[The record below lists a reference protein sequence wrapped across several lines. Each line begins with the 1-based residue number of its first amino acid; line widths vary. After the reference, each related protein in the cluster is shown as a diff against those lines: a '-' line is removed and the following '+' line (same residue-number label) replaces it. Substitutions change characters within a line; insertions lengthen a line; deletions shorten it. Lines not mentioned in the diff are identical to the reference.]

1 MTAVQLDIEDATPR
15 KKQARKELTV
25 ATPATQV
32 PTAANQSDTA
42 AILGMIER
50 IMVDPNASVERANQ
64 AFEFYQRVQAD
75 QARRAFSAAMV
86 DAKSQF
92 TPIVKRHLVE
102 YGEGVKKTS
111 YKHEDL
117 ADISAVV
124 DPVLSAHGLSYRH
137 RATSNLNEPIKVTCV
152 IEHRLGYSEETTL
165 TAGSDGSGGK
175 NSIQAIGSTLTYLQ
189 RYTLR
194 IALGLATGRDDD
206 GKASEPQAG
215 LSDEQIQTIFD
226 LITETNSNFDQFL
239 IVAKVAPFEEGIE
252 RDIETIKA
260 KIAEI
265 KPTDFKRLHDLLE
278 KKKTRGSK

>member
-1 MTAVQLDIEDATPR
+1 MSTPHVEAKSDPVPKKTALKA
-15 KKQARKELTV
+15 V
-25 ATPATQV
+25 AKRVEAVAAPVPAT
-32 PTAANQSDTA
+32 TDTA

-75 QARRAFSAAMV
+75 QAKRAFSAAMV
-86 DAKSQF
+86 DAKAKF

-102 YGEGVKKTS
+102 YGEDNRDKKKTS

-117 ADISAVV
+117 ADISAMV
-124 DPVLSAHGLSYRH
+124 DPVLAEFGLSFRH

-175 NSIQAIGSTLTYLQ
+175 NAIQAIGSTLTYLQ

-206 GKASEPQAG
+206 GKAAG
-215 LSDEQIQTIFD
+215 G
-226 LITETNSNFDQFL
+226 
-239 IVAKVAPFEEGIE
+239 APE
-252 RDIETIKA
+252 DNETISEDQLTELIALADEVGADKA
-260 KIAEI
+260 KFCAWAKIESFAEI
-265 KPTDFKRLHDLLE
+265 RKCKFAEAKKAIEAKRH
-278 KKKTRGSK
+278 SK

>member
-1 MTAVQLDIEDATPR
+1 MTALQLDIEDSPR
-15 KKQARKELTV
+15 KKPARKDVTV
-25 ATPATQV
+25 ATTATQL

-75 QARRAFSAAMV
+75 QAKRAFSAAMV

-102 YGEGVKKTS
+102 YGEDKGDKKKTS

-124 DPVLSAHGLSYRH
+124 DPVLAEHGLSYRH

-152 IEHRLGYSEETTL
+152 IEHLLGYSEETTL
-165 TAGSDGSGGK
+165 TAGADGSGGK

-206 GKASEPQAG
+206 GRRAELKDGAVDPLATID
-215 LSDEQIQTIFD
+215 DEQQAEVKRLLELTGSD
-226 LITETNSNFDQFL
+226 TTKFL
-239 IVAKVAPFEEGIE
+239 DYAGA
-252 RDIETIKA
+252 ETISDILASKYADVIA
-260 KIAEI
+260 K
-265 KPTDFKRLHDLLE
+265 LNV
-278 KKKTRGSK
+278 KKKAASK